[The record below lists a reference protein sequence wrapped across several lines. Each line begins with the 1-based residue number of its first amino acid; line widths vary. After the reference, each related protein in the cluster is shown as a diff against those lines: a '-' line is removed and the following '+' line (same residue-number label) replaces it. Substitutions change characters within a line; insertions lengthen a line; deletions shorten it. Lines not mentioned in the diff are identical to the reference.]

1 MKKVTPPYLKKGDEV
16 AFVSP
21 AFAIVRQQIED
32 AAKYLDKWG
41 LNVRFGKYVF
51 EKEGP
56 FAGNDL
62 QRLDDIQSM
71 IDDEKIK
78 AILFTRGGYGAL
90 RLIDKI
96 DFSSLIE
103 YPKWFVGFSDITV
116 FHLWIN
122 ELYGMETIHGE
133 MPLNYMNTNKLPICM
148 ESLHDTL
155 FGKAKSIEWE
165 GNTIRQANVSGE
177 IVGGNL
183 SLIYS
188 LIGSLADINTDG
200 KILFIEDVGEQYYHV
215 DRMLTSLKLA
225 GKLSNL
231 KALLVGGF
239 TKMSDTSSPWN
250 KTIEDIVKEK
260 TAEYDYPVYFN
271 FPAGHQSDNRAF
283 YLGREVSLSA
293 GDKSVLE
300 YR

>member
-1 MKKVTPPYLKKGDEV
+1 MAKVIPPYLQKGDEV

-21 AFAIVRQQIED
+21 SFAIVRQQIED
-32 AAKYLDKWG
+32 AANYLEEWG
-41 LNVRFGKYVF
+41 LKVRFGKYVF

-71 IDDEKIK
+71 VDDKNIK

-122 ELYGMETIHGE
+122 ELYGIQTIHGE
-133 MPLNYMNTNKLPICM
+133 MPLNYTNTNKLPICM
-148 ESLHDTL
+148 NSLQDTL
-155 FGKAKSIEWE
+155 FGKAKGIQWK
-165 GNTIRQANVSGE
+165 GNTIRPDNVCGE

-188 LIGSLADINTDG
+188 LIGSLADIDTDG

-239 TKMSDTSSPWN
+239 TKMSDTTSPWN

-260 TAEYDYPVYFN
+260 TEEYDYPVFFD
-271 FPAGHQSDNRAF
+271 FPAGHQNDNRAF

-293 GDKSVLE
+293 GDKSVLK

>member
-1 MKKVTPPYLKKGDEV
+1 MAKVIPPYLQKGDEV

-21 AFAIVRQQIED
+21 SFAIVRQQIED
-32 AAKYLDKWG
+32 AANYLEEWG
-41 LNVRFGKYVF
+41 LKVRFGKYVF
-51 EKEGP
+51 EKDGP

-103 YPKWFVGFSDITV
+103 SPKWFVGFSDITV

-122 ELYGMETIHGE
+122 ELYDMETIHGE
-133 MPLNYMNTNKLPICM
+133 MPLNYTNTNKLPICM
-148 ESLHDTL
+148 ESLHDAL

-165 GNTIRQANVSGE
+165 GNTIRPAKVCGE

-239 TKMSDTSSPWN
+239 TKMSDTTSPWN

>member
-1 MKKVTPPYLKKGDEV
+1 MTKVSPPYLKEGDEV

-21 AFAIVRQQIED
+21 SFAVVRQQIED
-32 AAKYLDKWG
+32 AANYLEKWG
-41 LNVRFGKYVF
+41 LKVRFGKYVF
-51 EKEGP
+51 EKDGP
-56 FAGNDL
+56 FAGNDF
-62 QRLDDIQSM
+62 QRLEDIQSM
-71 IDDEKIK
+71 VDDENIK

-96 DFSSLIE
+96 DFTSLIE
-103 YPKWFVGFSDITV
+103 APKWFVGFSDITV

-122 ELYGMETIHGE
+122 ELYGMQTIHGE
-133 MPLNYMNTNKLPICM
+133 MPLNYTNTNKLPICM
-148 ESLHDTL
+148 ESLHDSL
-155 FGKAKSIEWE
+155 FGEAKSIEWE
-165 GNTIRQANVSGE
+165 GNTIRPAKVFGE

-188 LIGSLADINTDG
+188 MIGSLADIDTDG

-239 TKMSDTSSPWN
+239 SKMSDTSSPWN
-250 KTIEDIVKEK
+250 KNIEDIVNEK

-271 FPAGHQSDNRAF
+271 FPAGHISDNRAF
-283 YLGREVSLSA
+283 YLGREVSL
-293 GDKSVLE
+293 DVTDRSVLK